1 MKLFKNYSKHKLFN
15 NFIEIFVLSLP
26 IIVIFLIILFRNIN
40 INISTT
46 QNKATSTEQSNVLIE
61 NNSSNLQN
69 NNSAFESLV
78 SQSNISVDDSYLDDA
93 VFIGDS
99 LTNGLQLYKSV
110 KNAII
115 ISETGLNIESVTNK
129 PLMFNNQSVSVL
141 EAIKQANRNK
151 IYIMIGA
158 NGIGWLDNDYM
169 IKLYSEWLNNIK
181 SELPNSII
189 YVQSILPITQ
199 KLSDA
204 NQNKPNALT
213 NDKIESYNQA
223 LHEMCNKNKIY
234 FLNVAEIFKNEN
246 NALPDEASPV
256 DGLHLT
262 SKYYNNWLNYIKT
275 HTINNN

>member
-1 MKLFKNYSKHKLFN
+1 MKLFKNYSKHKFFN

-46 QNKATSTEQSNVLIE
+46 QNKATSIEQSNVLIE

-78 SQSNISVDDSYLDDA
+78 SQSNVSVDDSYFDDV

-115 ISETGLNIESVTNK
+115 ISETGLNIESATNK

-169 IKLYSEWLNNIK
+169 IKLYSGWLNNIK

-199 KLSDA
+199 QLSDA

-213 NDKIESYNQA
+213 NDKIEIYNQT
-223 LHEMCNKNKIY
+223 LHEMCNKNKFH

>member
-1 MKLFKNYSKHKLFN
+1 MKLFKNYSKHKFFN

-40 INISTT
+40 ISISTT
-46 QNKATSTEQSNVLIE
+46 QNKATSIEQSNVLIE

-78 SQSNISVDDSYLDDA
+78 SQSNVSVDDSYFDDV

-115 ISETGLNIESVTNK
+115 ISETGLNIESATNK

-169 IKLYSEWLNNIK
+169 IKLYSGWLNNIK

-199 KLSDA
+199 QLSDV

-213 NDKIESYNQA
+213 NDKIEIYNQT
-223 LHEMCNKNKIY
+223 LHEMCNKNKFH

>member
-1 MKLFKNYSKHKLFN
+1 MKLFKNYSKHKFFN

-26 IIVIFLIILFRNIN
+26 IIVIFLIILFRNMN
-40 INISTT
+40 INISST
-46 QNKATSTEQSNVLIE
+46 QNKATSIEQSNVLIE

-78 SQSNISVDDSYLDDA
+78 SQSNVSVDDSYFDDV

-115 ISETGLNIESVTNK
+115 ISETGLNIESATNK

-169 IKLYSEWLNNIK
+169 IKLYSGWLNNIK

-199 KLSDA
+199 QLSDV

-213 NDKIESYNQA
+213 NDKIEIYNQT
-223 LHEMCNKNKIY
+223 LHEMCNKNKFH

>member
-1 MKLFKNYSKHKLFN
+1 MKLFKNYSKHKFFN

-46 QNKATSTEQSNVLIE
+46 QNKATSIEQSNVLIE

-78 SQSNISVDDSYLDDA
+78 SQSNVSVDDSYFDDV

-115 ISETGLNIESVTNK
+115 ISETGLNIESATNK

-141 EAIKQANRNK
+141 EAIKQTNRNK

-169 IKLYSEWLNNIK
+169 IKLYSGWLNNIK

-199 KLSDA
+199 QLSDA

-213 NDKIESYNQA
+213 NDKIEIYNQT
-223 LHEMCNKNKIY
+223 LHEMCNKNKFH

>member
-1 MKLFKNYSKHKLFN
+1 MKLFKNYSKHKFFN

-46 QNKATSTEQSNVLIE
+46 QNKATSIEQSNVLIE

-199 KLSDA
+199 KLSDE